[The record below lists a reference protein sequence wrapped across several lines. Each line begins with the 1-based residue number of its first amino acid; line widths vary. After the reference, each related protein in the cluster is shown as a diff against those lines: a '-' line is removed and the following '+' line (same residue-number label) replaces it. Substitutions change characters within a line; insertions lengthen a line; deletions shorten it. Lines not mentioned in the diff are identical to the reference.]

1 MRRAGPVL
9 AVLLAGSVP
18 AGAQIVRQ
26 PEPPLPELA
35 GASALRLE
43 GTPVQGGLGRGH
55 VRPGTRL
62 TLDDRDV
69 AVAADGSFVIG
80 FDRDAPATMRVAEH
94 FKGPTGTPL
103 GAVTTLTVAPRAWRI
118 ERLNTLP
125 RFPAPD
131 PVMAQLRPPELAR
144 IAAAR
149 AIETDAQ
156 GWRQRFVWPAIGRI
170 SGWFGSQR
178 IYRGEPGAYH
188 SGTDVALPVGA
199 PVVAPADGVVILAA
213 DHPFTLEGNLLMIDH
228 GMGLNSA
235 FLHLSRIDVAVGDH
249 VRQGQVIG
257 AVGKTGRATGPHL
270 HWSLR
275 WRDARLDPM
284 LVAGAM
290 PAK

>member
-9 AVLLAGSVP
+9 AVLLAGGVP

-26 PEPPLPELA
+26 SEPPLPELA

-43 GTPVQGGLGRGH
+43 GTPVQGGLVRGH

-131 PVMAQLRPPELAR
+131 PVMAQLRPPELAQ

-156 GWRQRFVWPAIGRI
+156 GGGSASSGRRSAAFRAGSGRSASIVVSRAPIIRAPTWRCRWARP
-170 SGWFGSQR
+170 S
-178 IYRGEPGAYH
+178 
-188 SGTDVALPVGA
+188 
-199 PVVAPADGVVILAA
+199 
-213 DHPFTLEGNLLMIDH
+213 
-228 GMGLNSA
+228 
-235 FLHLSRIDVAVGDH
+235 SRRRTA
-249 VRQGQVIG
+249 
-257 AVGKTGRATGPHL
+257 
-270 HWSLR
+270 S
-275 WRDARLDPM
+275 
-284 LVAGAM
+284 
-290 PAK
+290 